1 MKQPHFFKVDIY
13 LQIQLYHQ
21 RIRAQCCPWP
31 LWPPTILGTLAL
43 IQSQLFSVPANNY
56 RLRILS
62 LSINDLLSSVS
73 NSSSSSI
80 LSSDLSKS
88 TRLLLGLEGCSCA
101 ADRVAPIFCE
111 YSGTIFTAERVL
123 IFGLLIIW
131 QLSCL
136 RVPQLDVIILLDKT
150 SSYSKCDWL
159 PRMGFFCLWELRTSC
174 KDFFSEELIF
184 LVRSSKYK
192 QNPVKEFP

>member
-1 MKQPHFFKVDIY
+1 MTCS
-13 LQIQLYHQ
+13 
-21 RIRAQCCPWP
+21 AQCQIHLLPQFSHQTCQS
-31 LWPPTILGTLAL
+31 PPGSSWAWRA
-43 IQSQLFSVPANNY
+43 ANVLPTEW
-56 RLRILS
+56 LRFFA
-62 LSINDLLSSVS
+62 
-73 NSSSSSI
+73 
-80 LSSDLSKS
+80 S
-88 TRLLLGLEGCSCA
+88 TRVL
-101 ADRVAPIFCE
+101 F
-111 YSGTIFTAERVL
+111 FTAERVL

-131 QLSCL
+131 LIICL

-192 QNPVKEFP
+192 QNPVKEFPWMKITSQKRALSSINCRQTKVRKREPR